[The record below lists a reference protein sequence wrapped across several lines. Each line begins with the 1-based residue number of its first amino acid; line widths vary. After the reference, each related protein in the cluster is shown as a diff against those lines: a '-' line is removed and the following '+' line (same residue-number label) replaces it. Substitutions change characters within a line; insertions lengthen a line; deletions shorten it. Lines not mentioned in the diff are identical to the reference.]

1 MNKLKST
8 SFKKGQVAN
17 PNGRPKGSFLP
28 LRKQLLELR
37 KRAANDIE
45 EAYTMHWKDFKAGDP
60 LAKQIYFKEL
70 VSMPKEWLNEI
81 DTKDMPKSVRN
92 AEDVT
97 HCTLKLIEKL
107 VNADNMST
115 QEALDLLRILK
126 NNSLPEGEEAVFQIL
141 SREEL
146 IEKINLTQELINLKK
161 ATIE

>member
-1 MNKLKST
+1 
-8 SFKKGQVAN
+8 
-17 PNGRPKGSFLP
+17 
-28 LRKQLLELR
+28 
-37 KRAANDIE
+37 
-45 EAYTMHWKDFKAGDP
+45 
-60 LAKQIYFKEL
+60 
-70 VSMPKEWLNEI
+70 MPKEWLNEI

>member
-1 MNKLKST
+1 
-8 SFKKGQVAN
+8 
-17 PNGRPKGSFLP
+17 
-28 LRKQLLELR
+28 
-37 KRAANDIE
+37 
-45 EAYTMHWKDFKAGDP
+45 
-60 LAKQIYFKEL
+60 
-70 VSMPKEWLNEI
+70 
-81 DTKDMPKSVRN
+81 MPKSVRN